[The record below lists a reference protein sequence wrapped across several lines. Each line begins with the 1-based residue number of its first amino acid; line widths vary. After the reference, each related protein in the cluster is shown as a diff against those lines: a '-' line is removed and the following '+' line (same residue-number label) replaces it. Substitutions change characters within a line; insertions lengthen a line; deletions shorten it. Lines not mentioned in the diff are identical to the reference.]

1 MTKSGKWQTKNSR
14 TIVLLDGLRVFTT
27 VYKFVYN
34 TRHTDLCK
42 MCIGKRNKN
51 RKSIMY
57 NDTSQGMFLYQ
68 KKYIISFA
76 PSLSQIVLKQI
87 HHCLN

>member
-27 VYKFVYN
+27 VYTFVYN
-34 TRHTDLCK
+34 TSHTDLCK

-51 RKSIMY
+51 RKSIMF
-57 NDTSQGMFLYQ
+57 NDTYQGVFLYQ
-68 KKYIISFA
+68 KNILS
-76 PSLSQIVLKQI
+76 PSPPLY
-87 HHCLN
+87 HR

>member
-14 TIVLLDGLRVFTT
+14 TIVLLDSLRVFTT

-34 TRHTDLCK
+34 TSHTDLCK

-57 NDTSQGMFLYQ
+57 NDTYQGVFLYQ
-68 KKYIISFA
+68 KNILS
-76 PSLSQIVLKQI
+76 PSPPLY
-87 HHCLN
+87 HR

>member
-27 VYKFVYN
+27 VYKFVHN
-34 TRHTDLCK
+34 TSHTDLCK
-42 MCIGKRNKN
+42 KCIGKRNKN

-68 KKYIISFA
+68 KKYIS
-76 PSLSQIVLKQI
+76 PSPPLY
-87 HHCLN
+87 HR

>member
-14 TIVLLDGLRVFTT
+14 TIVLLDGLRVIT

-34 TRHTDLCK
+34 TSHTDLCK
-42 MCIGKRNKN
+42 KCIGKRNKN

-57 NDTSQGMFLYQ
+57 NDTYQGVFLYQ
-68 KKYIISFA
+68 KNIYYLLSPLFITDSFKTD
-76 PSLSQIVLKQI
+76 P
-87 HHCLN
+87 

>member
-27 VYKFVYN
+27 VYTFVYN
-34 TRHTDLCK
+34 TSHTDLCK

-57 NDTSQGMFLYQ
+57 NDTYQGVFLYQ
-68 KKYIISFA
+68 KNILS
-76 PSLSQIVLKQI
+76 PSPPLY
-87 HHCLN
+87 HR